1 MLLSVIVITLNEE
14 KNIKRCL
21 DSVQNIA
28 DDIVV
33 VDSLSTD
40 NTTQI
45 AESCGARVV
54 SQSFLGYVE
63 QRNFSTEQA
72 KYDWVLTL
80 DADEVVTPEL
90 EKSILSIKEQ
100 NNSNVYQLKRL
111 TNYCGK
117 WIKHSGWYPDK
128 KIRLFD
134 RTKGT
139 WKGGLVHEYWEAHDK
154 NERIETL
161 QGDLLHYT
169 FDTITQH
176 IKQIQ
181 KYTDLNARSAADNGK
196 TCSLFKIWFG
206 PKWFFFSRFVL
217 KLGFLDG
224 YYGYLV
230 CRFSAYAKLMKYS
243 KTRQYAEL
251 KKRGI
256 AY

>member
-1 MLLSVIVITLNEE
+1 MQLSVIVITLNEE

-28 DDIVV
+28 DEIVV
-33 VDSLSTD
+33 IDSLSTD
-40 NTTQI
+40 NTVAI
-45 AESCGARVV
+45 ARRCGAKIIE
-54 SQSFLGYVE
+54 QQFLGYVE
-63 QRNFSTEQA
+63 QRNFSAAQA
-72 KYDWVLTL
+72 TYDWTLTL
-80 DADEVVTPEL
+80 DADEVISPEL
-90 EKSILSIKEQ
+90 EQSILKVKASADA
-100 NNSNVYQLKRL
+100 NVYQLKRL

-117 WIKHSGWYPDK
+117 WIKHCGWYPDK

-139 WKGGLVHEYWEAHDK
+139 WAGGLVHEYWKPYDK
-154 NERIETL
+154 QEPIKTL
-161 QGDLLHYT
+161 QGDIHHYT

-181 KYTDLNARSAADNGK
+181 KYTDLNARSAADKGK

-206 PKWFFFSRFVL
+206 PKWFFFSSYIL

-243 KTRQYAEL
+243 KTRQYAEM

-256 AY
+256 NY